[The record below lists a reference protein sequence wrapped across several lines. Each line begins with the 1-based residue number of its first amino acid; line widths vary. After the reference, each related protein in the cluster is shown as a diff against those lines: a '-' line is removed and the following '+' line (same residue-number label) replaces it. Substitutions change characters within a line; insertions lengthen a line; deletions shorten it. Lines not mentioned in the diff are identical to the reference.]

1 MIMCIPPISF
11 PSSLSTVHVFVL
23 YIKHDMRRGDLGAVH
38 AKVTEKAKGREV
50 SSEFSLCG
58 FCQEE
63 FCLVPCHAPDSSKD
77 SAHSHHKLV
86 SAVTNPR
93 GKVKLLIECKGF
105 LSWLT
110 A

>member
-1 MIMCIPPISF
+1 
-11 PSSLSTVHVFVL
+11 
-23 YIKHDMRRGDLGAVH
+23 MRRGDLGAVH

>member
-1 MIMCIPPISF
+1 M
-11 PSSLSTVHVFVL
+11 
-23 YIKHDMRRGDLGAVH
+23 
-38 AKVTEKAKGREV
+38 TERAKGKEA

-58 FCQEE
+58 FYQAE

-93 GKVKLLIECKGF
+93 GKVKLLIESKGF
-105 LSWLT
+105 LTWLT
-110 A
+110 AYPRAALCLLAGHKQE